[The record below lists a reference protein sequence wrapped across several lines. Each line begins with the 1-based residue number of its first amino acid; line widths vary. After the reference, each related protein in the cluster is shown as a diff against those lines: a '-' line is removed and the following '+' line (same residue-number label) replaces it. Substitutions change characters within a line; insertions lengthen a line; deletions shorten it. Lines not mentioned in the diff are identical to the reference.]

1 MRRLF
6 ILSLAEAPEEPV
18 QGGEYHAS
26 PPVGLQAPVV
36 SLVVVS
42 LPEETE
48 AEDVEEAGVVS
59 IVLAGTTAGMAEDVM
74 DGEEASGAAAAVVRG
89 TAEC

>member
-1 MRRLF
+1 M
-6 ILSLAEAPEEPV
+6 

-42 LPEETE
+42 LPVDSGAGAEEETG
-48 AEDVEEAGVVS
+48 AGS
-59 IVLAGTTAGMAEDVM
+59 TGLACTTAGAGWVEETAEDVM
-74 DGEEASGAAAAVVRG
+74 TGEGASGAAAAVVKG
-89 TAEC
+89 TAGRG